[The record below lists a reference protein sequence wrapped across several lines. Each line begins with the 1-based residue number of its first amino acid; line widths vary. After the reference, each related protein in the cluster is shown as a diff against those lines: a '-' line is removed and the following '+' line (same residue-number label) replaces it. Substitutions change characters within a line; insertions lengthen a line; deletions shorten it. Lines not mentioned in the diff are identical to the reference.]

1 MQEYLKLKPSG
12 CKDCYK
18 CIRSCPVKAISF
30 ADNQAQIIEDECIL
44 CGQCYVVCPQNA
56 KQVRNDVK
64 AVREAVRMGKHVIAS
79 VAPSFVAGTGFD
91 TIEDMAEA
99 LKALGF
105 ESVEET
111 AVGAQFV
118 SREYERIIKSTENLN
133 GRVMISSCCPAIN
146 SLIEKYYPDLLDNLA
161 RVMTPMQV
169 HCKAIKER
177 VSDAFT
183 VFIGPCVAKKK
194 EADESNYV
202 DACLTFDE
210 LANWM
215 GSENVHV
222 LNKPRPH
229 EDGKRARFYP
239 TTGGIVRSMD
249 IPEGLNVITLDGTEA
264 CMAALKEIRNGG
276 FSNSFIEM
284 SACTGS
290 CVNGPIVR
298 EHSLRPLYG
307 MVRVE
312 GYAGGADYDA
322 KSPADISARYMPA
335 GLHRVMPGS
344 AAIQEVLVAM
354 GKTSPDKELN
364 CGCCG
369 YPTCRDKAAAV
380 CMGKAEIGMCLPFL
394 REKAESFSDK
404 IISSTPNAI
413 IVMNEDLIVQQ
424 VNIAAQK
431 MFKLRSP
438 DDIVKAPIVRLLDP
452 TDYMMVVQSGHNIVN
467 KCHYIPE
474 YKIYV
479 EETITYD
486 AQYKI
491 LISIMRDVT
500 EREQTREQ
508 EMELKRQTV
517 EVTDKVIDKQMR
529 VVQEIA
535 SLLGETTAETKLA
548 LTKLKDA
555 MQDGK

>member
-56 KQVRNDVK
+56 KQVCNDTQK
-64 AVREAVRMGKHVIAS
+64 VRDALRAGKRVVAS
-79 VAPSFVAGTGFD
+79 VAPSFVTGTSFAD
-91 TIEDMAEA
+91 IEDMTDT
-99 LKALGF
+99 LRQLGF
-105 ESVEET
+105 AEVEET
-111 AVGAQFV
+111 AIGAQFV
-118 SREYERIIKSTENLN
+118 SREYERILSASNSTK

-146 SLIEKYYPDLLDNLA
+146 SLIQKYYPDLLDKLA
-161 RVMTPMQV
+161 HVLSPMQA

-177 VSDAFT
+177 EPDAFT
-183 VFIGPCVAKKK
+183 VFIGPCIAKKK
-194 EADESNYV
+194 EADESSMV

-210 LANWM
+210 LNDWM
-215 GSENVHV
+215 DAQSVRPV
-222 LNKPRPH
+222 SKPRKH
-229 EDGKRARFYP
+229 EDGKRSRFYP
-239 TTGGIVRSMD
+239 TTGGIIKSMD
-249 IPEGLNVITLDGTEA
+249 LSKTFDYIALDGTDS
-264 CMAALKEIRNGG
+264 CMAALDEIRAGSFDNA
-276 FSNSFIEM
+276 FIEM
-284 SACTGS
+284 SACKGS
-290 CVNGPIVR
+290 CISGPILR
-298 EHSLRPLYG
+298 EHAERPLTG
-307 MVRVE
+307 VVKVTS
-312 GYAGGADYDA
+312 YAGPADFDA
-322 KSPADISARYMPA
+322 KAPASMSEQFMPS
-335 GLHRVMPGS
+335 GLRRVMPGS
-344 AAIQEVLVAM
+344 AAIQEVLIAM

-424 VNIAAQK
+424 INAAAQR

-452 TDYMMVVQSGHNIVN
+452 TDYMLVVQTGNSIVN

-474 YKIYV
+474 YKLYV
-479 EETITYD
+479 EETVTYD
-486 AQYKI
+486 KQYKI

-500 EREQTREQ
+500 EREQNREQ
-508 EMELKRQTV
+508 EQELKRQTV

-548 LTKLKDA
+548 LSLS
-555 MQDGK
+555 

>member
-56 KQVRNDVK
+56 KQVRNDTQKVRD
-64 AVREAVRMGKHVIAS
+64 AVRAGKRVVAS
-79 VAPSFVAGTGFD
+79 VAPSFVTGTSFAD
-91 TIEDMAEA
+91 IEDMTDT
-99 LKALGF
+99 LRQLGF
-105 ESVEET
+105 AEVEET
-111 AVGAQFV
+111 AIGAQFV
-118 SREYERIIKSTENLN
+118 SREYERILSASNSTK

-146 SLIEKYYPDLLDNLA
+146 SLIQKYYPDLLDKLA
-161 RVMTPMQV
+161 HVLSPMQA

-177 VSDAFT
+177 EPDAFT
-183 VFIGPCVAKKK
+183 VFIGPCIAKKK
-194 EADESNYV
+194 EADESSMV

-210 LANWM
+210 LNDWM
-215 GSENVHV
+215 DAQSVRPV
-222 LNKPRPH
+222 SKPRKH
-229 EDGKRARFYP
+229 EDGKRSRFYP
-239 TTGGIVRSMD
+239 TTGGIIKSMD
-249 IPEGLNVITLDGTEA
+249 LSKTFDYIALDGTDS
-264 CMAALKEIRNGG
+264 CMAALDEIRAGSFDNA
-276 FSNSFIEM
+276 FIEM
-284 SACTGS
+284 SACKGS
-290 CVNGPIVR
+290 CISGPILR
-298 EHSLRPLYG
+298 EHAERPLTG
-307 MVRVE
+307 VVKVTS
-312 GYAGGADYDA
+312 YAGPADFDA
-322 KSPADISARYMPA
+322 KAPASMSEQFMPS
-335 GLHRVMPGS
+335 GLRRVMPGS
-344 AAIQEVLVAM
+344 AAIQEVLIAM

-424 VNIAAQK
+424 INAAAQR

-452 TDYMMVVQSGHNIVN
+452 TDYMLVVQTGNSIVN

-474 YKIYV
+474 YKLYV
-479 EETITYD
+479 EETVTYD
-486 AQYKI
+486 KQYKI

-500 EREQTREQ
+500 EREQNREQ
-508 EMELKRQTV
+508 EQELKRQTV

>member
-56 KQVRNDVK
+56 KQVRNDTQK
-64 AVREAVRMGKHVIAS
+64 VRDALRAGKRVVAS
-79 VAPSFVAGTGFD
+79 VAPSFVTGTSFAD
-91 TIEDMAEA
+91 IEDMIDT
-99 LKALGF
+99 LRQLGF
-105 ESVEET
+105 AEVEET
-111 AVGAQFV
+111 AIGAQFV
-118 SREYERIIKSTENLN
+118 SREYERILSASNSTK

-146 SLIEKYYPDLLDNLA
+146 SLIQKYYPDLLDKLA
-161 RVMTPMQV
+161 HVLSPMQA

-177 VSDAFT
+177 EPDAFT
-183 VFIGPCVAKKK
+183 VFIGPCIAKKK
-194 EADESNYV
+194 EADESSMV

-210 LANWM
+210 LNDWM
-215 GSENVHV
+215 DAQSVRPV
-222 LNKPRPH
+222 SKPRKH
-229 EDGKRARFYP
+229 EDGKRSRFYP
-239 TTGGIVRSMD
+239 TTGGIIKSMD
-249 IPEGLNVITLDGTEA
+249 LSKTFDYIALDGTDS
-264 CMAALKEIRNGG
+264 CMAALDEIRAGSFDNA
-276 FSNSFIEM
+276 FIEM
-284 SACTGS
+284 SACKGS
-290 CVNGPIVR
+290 CISGPILR
-298 EHSLRPLYG
+298 EHAERPLTG
-307 MVRVE
+307 VVKVTS
-312 GYAGGADYDA
+312 YAGPADFDA
-322 KSPADISARYMPA
+322 KAPASMSEQFMPS
-335 GLHRVMPGS
+335 GLRRVMPGS
-344 AAIQEVLVAM
+344 AAIQEVLIAM

-424 VNIAAQK
+424 INAAAQR

-452 TDYMMVVQSGHNIVN
+452 TDYMLVVQTGNSIVN

-474 YKIYV
+474 YKLYV
-479 EETITYD
+479 EETVTYD
-486 AQYKI
+486 KQYKI

-500 EREQTREQ
+500 EREQNREQ
-508 EMELKRQTV
+508 EQELKRQTV

>member
-1 MQEYLKLKPSG
+1 MCSTS
-12 CKDCYK
+12 
-18 CIRSCPVKAISF
+18 R
-30 ADNQAQIIEDECIL
+30 
-44 CGQCYVVCPQNA
+44 
-56 KQVRNDVK
+56 
-64 AVREAVRMGKHVIAS
+64 
-79 VAPSFVAGTGFD
+79 
-91 TIEDMAEA
+91 A
-99 LKALGF
+99 LTR
-105 ESVEET
+105 T
-111 AVGAQFV
+111 A
-118 SREYERIIKSTENLN
+118 R
-133 GRVMISSCCPAIN
+133 
-146 SLIEKYYPDLLDNLA
+146 
-161 RVMTPMQV
+161 
-169 HCKAIKER
+169 
-177 VSDAFT
+177 
-183 VFIGPCVAKKK
+183 
-194 EADESNYV
+194 
-202 DACLTFDE
+202 
-210 LANWM
+210 
-215 GSENVHV
+215 
-222 LNKPRPH
+222 
-229 EDGKRARFYP
+229 RARFYP

-249 IPEGLNVITLDGTEA
+249 IPKGLNVITLDGTET

-276 FSNSFIEM
+276 FANSFIEM

-322 KSPADISARYMPA
+322 NKPADISARYMPA

-548 LTKLKDA
+548 LTKLKE
-555 MQDGK
+555 MRVQDGK

>member
-56 KQVRNDVK
+56 KQVRNDTQK
-64 AVREAVRMGKHVIAS
+64 VRDALRAGKRVVAS
-79 VAPSFVAGTGFD
+79 VAPSFVTGTSFAD
-91 TIEDMAEA
+91 IEDMTDT
-99 LKALGF
+99 LRQLGF
-105 ESVEET
+105 AEVEET
-111 AVGAQFV
+111 AIGAQFV
-118 SREYERIIKSTENLN
+118 SREYERILSASNSTK

-146 SLIEKYYPDLLDNLA
+146 SLIQKYYPDLLDKLA
-161 RVMTPMQV
+161 HVLSPMQA

-177 VSDAFT
+177 EPDAFT
-183 VFIGPCVAKKK
+183 VFIGPCIAKKK
-194 EADESNYV
+194 EADESSMV

-210 LANWM
+210 LNDWM
-215 GSENVHV
+215 DAQSVRPV
-222 LNKPRPH
+222 SKPRKH
-229 EDGKRARFYP
+229 EDGKRSRFYP
-239 TTGGIVRSMD
+239 TTGGIIKSMD
-249 IPEGLNVITLDGTEA
+249 LSKTFDYIALDGTDS
-264 CMAALKEIRNGG
+264 CMAALDEIRAGSFDNA
-276 FSNSFIEM
+276 FIEM
-284 SACTGS
+284 SACKGS
-290 CVNGPIVR
+290 CISGPILR
-298 EHSLRPLYG
+298 EHAERPLTG
-307 MVRVE
+307 VVKVTS
-312 GYAGGADYDA
+312 YAGPADFDA
-322 KSPADISARYMPA
+322 KAPASMSEQFMPS
-335 GLHRVMPGS
+335 GLRRVMPGS
-344 AAIQEVLVAM
+344 AAIQEVLIAM

-424 VNIAAQK
+424 INAAAQR

-452 TDYMMVVQSGHNIVN
+452 TDYMLVVQTGNSIVN

-474 YKIYV
+474 YKLYV
-479 EETITYD
+479 EETVTYD
-486 AQYKI
+486 KQYKI

-500 EREQTREQ
+500 EREQNREQ
-508 EMELKRQTV
+508 EQELKRQTV

>member
-56 KQVRNDVK
+56 KQVCNDTQK
-64 AVREAVRMGKHVIAS
+64 VRDALRAGKRVVAS
-79 VAPSFVAGTGFD
+79 VAPSFVTGTSFAD
-91 TIEDMAEA
+91 IEDMTDT
-99 LKALGF
+99 LRQLGF
-105 ESVEET
+105 AEVEET
-111 AVGAQFV
+111 AIGAQFV
-118 SREYERIIKSTENLN
+118 SREYERILSASNSTK

-146 SLIEKYYPDLLDNLA
+146 SLIQKYYPDLLDKLA
-161 RVMTPMQV
+161 HVLSPMQA

-177 VSDAFT
+177 EPDAFT
-183 VFIGPCVAKKK
+183 VFIGPCIAKKK
-194 EADESNYV
+194 EADESSMV

-210 LANWM
+210 LNDWM
-215 GSENVHV
+215 DAQSVRPV
-222 LNKPRPH
+222 SKPRKH
-229 EDGKRARFYP
+229 EDGKRSRFYP
-239 TTGGIVRSMD
+239 TTGGIIKSMD
-249 IPEGLNVITLDGTEA
+249 LSKTFDYIALDGTDS
-264 CMAALKEIRNGG
+264 CMAALDEIRAGSFDNA
-276 FSNSFIEM
+276 FIEM
-284 SACTGS
+284 SACKGS
-290 CVNGPIVR
+290 CISGPILR
-298 EHSLRPLYG
+298 EHAERPLTG
-307 MVRVE
+307 VVKVTS
-312 GYAGGADYDA
+312 YAGPADFDA
-322 KSPADISARYMPA
+322 KAPASMSEQFMPS
-335 GLHRVMPGS
+335 GLRRVMPGS
-344 AAIQEVLVAM
+344 AAIQEVLIAM

-424 VNIAAQK
+424 INAAAQR

-452 TDYMMVVQSGHNIVN
+452 TDYMLVVQTGNSIVN

-474 YKIYV
+474 YKLYV
-479 EETITYD
+479 EETVTYD
-486 AQYKI
+486 KQYKI

-500 EREQTREQ
+500 EREQKPRTGAGAQAADR
-508 EMELKRQTV
+508 
-517 EVTDKVIDKQMR
+517 
-529 VVQEIA
+529 
-535 SLLGETTAETKLA
+535 
-548 LTKLKDA
+548 
-555 MQDGK
+555 

>member
-56 KQVRNDVK
+56 KQVRSDV
-64 AVREAVRMGKHVIAS
+64 ARVREAARAGKRIIAS
-79 VAPSFVAGTGFD
+79 VAPSFIAGTGFKS
-91 TIEDMAEA
+91 IEDMADT
-99 LKALGF
+99 LRQLGF
-105 ESVEET
+105 AGAEET
-111 AVGAQFV
+111 AIGAQFV
-118 SREYERIIKSTENLN
+118 SREYERLIQAGDNLK
-133 GRVMISSCCPAIN
+133 GRVMITSCCPAIN
-146 SLIEKYYPDLLDNLA
+146 SLIQKYYPDLLDRLA
-161 RVMTPMQV
+161 RVLTPMQA

-177 VSDAFT
+177 EPDAFT
-183 VFIGPCVAKKK
+183 VFIGPCIAKKK

-210 LANWM
+210 INDWLDAD
-215 GSENVHV
+215 SVHPV
-222 LNKPRPH
+222 SKPR
-229 EDGKRARFYP
+229 EKSEGKLSRFYP
-239 TTGGIVRSMD
+239 TTGGIVRTMNIPAD
-249 IPEGLNVITLDGTEA
+249 IDVVTLDGTES
-264 CMAALKEIRNGG
+264 CMAALEEIRAGS
-276 FSNSFIEM
+276 FEHTFIEM
-284 SACTGS
+284 SACKGS
-290 CVNGPIVR
+290 CVSGPILR
-298 EHSLRPLYG
+298 DHSERPLNG
-307 MVRVE
+307 VVKVTA
-312 GYAGGADYDA
+312 YAGKGDFDA
-322 KSPADISARYMPA
+322 KAPASISTQYAPA
-335 GLHRVMPGS
+335 GLRRVMPGS
-344 AAIQEVLVAM
+344 AAIQEVMLAM

-424 VNIAAQK
+424 VNMAAQK
-431 MFKLRSP
+431 LFKLRSP

-452 TDYMMVVQSGHNIVN
+452 SDYMMVVQSGHSIVN

-486 AQYKI
+486 KQYKI

-508 EMELKRQTV
+508 EQELKRQTV

>member
-56 KQVRNDVK
+56 KQVRNDTQK
-64 AVREAVRMGKHVIAS
+64 VRDALRAGKRVVAS
-79 VAPSFVAGTGFD
+79 VAPSFVTGTSFAD
-91 TIEDMAEA
+91 IEDMTDT
-99 LKALGF
+99 LRQLGF
-105 ESVEET
+105 AEVEET
-111 AVGAQFV
+111 AIGAQFV
-118 SREYERIIKSTENLN
+118 SREYERILSASNSTK

-146 SLIEKYYPDLLDNLA
+146 SLIQKYYPDLLDKLA
-161 RVMTPMQV
+161 HVLSPMQA

-177 VSDAFT
+177 EPDAFT
-183 VFIGPCVAKKK
+183 VFIGPCIAKKK
-194 EADESNYV
+194 EADESSIV

-210 LANWM
+210 LNDWM
-215 GSENVHV
+215 DAQSVRPV
-222 LNKPRPH
+222 SKPRKH
-229 EDGKRARFYP
+229 EDGKRSRFYP
-239 TTGGIVRSMD
+239 TTGGIIKSMD
-249 IPEGLNVITLDGTEA
+249 LSKTFDYIALDGTDS
-264 CMAALKEIRNGG
+264 CMAALDEIRAGSFDNA
-276 FSNSFIEM
+276 FIEM
-284 SACTGS
+284 SACKGS
-290 CVNGPIVR
+290 CISGPILR
-298 EHSLRPLYG
+298 EHAERPLTG
-307 MVRVE
+307 VVKVTS
-312 GYAGGADYDA
+312 YAGPADFDA
-322 KSPADISARYMPA
+322 KAPASMSEQFMPS
-335 GLHRVMPGS
+335 GLRRVMPGS
-344 AAIQEVLVAM
+344 AAIQEVLIAM

-424 VNIAAQK
+424 INAAAQR

-452 TDYMMVVQSGHNIVN
+452 TDYMLVVQTGNSIVN

-474 YKIYV
+474 YKLYV
-479 EETITYD
+479 EETVTYD
-486 AQYKI
+486 KQYKI

-500 EREQTREQ
+500 EREQNREQ
-508 EMELKRQTV
+508 EQELKRQTV

>member
-56 KQVRNDVK
+56 KQVRNDTQKVRD
-64 AVREAVRMGKHVIAS
+64 AVRAGKRVVAS
-79 VAPSFVAGTGFD
+79 VAPSFVTGTSFAD
-91 TIEDMAEA
+91 IEDMTDT
-99 LKALGF
+99 LRQLGF
-105 ESVEET
+105 AEVEET
-111 AVGAQFV
+111 AIGAQFV
-118 SREYERIIKSTENLN
+118 SREYGRILSASNSTK

-146 SLIEKYYPDLLDNLA
+146 SLIQKYYPDLLDKLA
-161 RVMTPMQV
+161 HVLSPMQA

-177 VSDAFT
+177 EPDAFT
-183 VFIGPCVAKKK
+183 VFIGPCIAKKK
-194 EADESNYV
+194 EADESSMV

-210 LANWM
+210 LNDWM
-215 GSENVHV
+215 DAQSVRPV
-222 LNKPRPH
+222 SKPRKH
-229 EDGKRARFYP
+229 EDGKRSRFYP
-239 TTGGIVRSMD
+239 TTGGIIKSMD
-249 IPEGLNVITLDGTEA
+249 LSKTFDYIALDGTDS
-264 CMAALKEIRNGG
+264 CMAALDEIRAGSFDNA
-276 FSNSFIEM
+276 FIEM
-284 SACTGS
+284 SACKGS
-290 CVNGPIVR
+290 CISGPILR
-298 EHSLRPLYG
+298 EHAERPLTG
-307 MVRVE
+307 VVKVTS
-312 GYAGGADYDA
+312 YAGPADFDA
-322 KSPADISARYMPA
+322 KAPASMSEQFMPS
-335 GLHRVMPGS
+335 GLRRVMPGS
-344 AAIQEVLVAM
+344 AAIQEVLIAM

-424 VNIAAQK
+424 INAAAQR

-452 TDYMMVVQSGHNIVN
+452 TDYMLVVQTGNSIVN

-474 YKIYV
+474 YKLYV
-479 EETITYD
+479 EETVTYD
-486 AQYKI
+486 KQYKI

-500 EREQTREQ
+500 EREQNREQ
-508 EMELKRQTV
+508 EQELKRQTV

>member
-56 KQVRNDVK
+56 KQVCNDTQK
-64 AVREAVRMGKHVIAS
+64 VRDALRAGKRVVAS
-79 VAPSFVAGTGFD
+79 VAPSFVTGTSFAD
-91 TIEDMAEA
+91 IEDMTDT
-99 LKALGF
+99 LRQLGF
-105 ESVEET
+105 AEVEET
-111 AVGAQFV
+111 AIGAQFV
-118 SREYERIIKSTENLN
+118 SREYERILSASNSTK

-146 SLIEKYYPDLLDNLA
+146 SLIQKYYPDLLDKLA
-161 RVMTPMQV
+161 HVLSPMQA

-177 VSDAFT
+177 EPDAFT
-183 VFIGPCVAKKK
+183 VFIGPCIAKKK
-194 EADESNYV
+194 EADESSMV

-210 LANWM
+210 LNDWM
-215 GSENVHV
+215 DAQSVRPV
-222 LNKPRPH
+222 SKPRKH
-229 EDGKRARFYP
+229 EDGKRSRFYP
-239 TTGGIVRSMD
+239 TTGGIIKSMD
-249 IPEGLNVITLDGTEA
+249 LSKTFDYIALDGTDS
-264 CMAALKEIRNGG
+264 CMAALDEIRAGSFDNA
-276 FSNSFIEM
+276 FIEM
-284 SACTGS
+284 SACKGS
-290 CVNGPIVR
+290 CISGPILR
-298 EHSLRPLYG
+298 EHAERPLTG
-307 MVRVE
+307 VVKVTS
-312 GYAGGADYDA
+312 YAGPADFDA
-322 KSPADISARYMPA
+322 KAPASMSEQFMPS
-335 GLHRVMPGS
+335 GLRRVMPGS
-344 AAIQEVLVAM
+344 AAIQEVLIAM

-424 VNIAAQK
+424 INAAAQR

-452 TDYMMVVQSGHNIVN
+452 TDYMLVVQTGNSIVN

-474 YKIYV
+474 YKLYV
-479 EETITYD
+479 EETVTYD
-486 AQYKI
+486 KQYKI

-500 EREQTREQ
+500 EREQNREQ
-508 EMELKRQTV
+508 EQELKRQTV

-535 SLLGETTAETKLA
+535 SLRNHRRDQARA
-548 LTKLKDA
+548 H
-555 MQDGK
+555 

>member
-12 CKDCYK
+12 CKDCYR
-18 CIRSCPVKAISF
+18 CIRTCPVKSISF
-30 ADNQAQIIEDECIL
+30 AEGQAQIIEDECIL

-56 KQVRNDVK
+56 KQIRNDVK
-64 AVREAVRMGKHVIAS
+64 MVREAIRNGKRVFAS

-91 TIEDMAEA
+91 TIEDMADV
-99 LKALGF
+99 LRQLGF

-111 AVGAQFV
+111 AIGAQFV
-118 SREYERIIKSTENLN
+118 SREYERIIASSDNLKN
-133 GRVMISSCCPAIN
+133 RVLISSCCPSIN

-161 RVMTPMQV
+161 RVLTPMQV

-194 EADESNYV
+194 EADESKYV
-202 DACLTFDE
+202 DACLTYDE
-210 LANWM
+210 LADWM
-215 GSENVHV
+215 GAENVHV
-222 LNKPRPH
+222 MNKPRAH
-229 EDGKRARFYP
+229 EDGKRSRFYP
-239 TTGGIVRSMD
+239 TEGGIARSMD
-249 IPEGLNVITLDGTEA
+249 LPEDVNVISLGGTSK
-264 CMAALKEIRNGG
+264 CMAALDEIRAGNY
-276 FSNSFIEM
+276 SNVFIEM
-284 SACTGS
+284 SACAGS

-298 EHSLRPLYG
+298 EHRVRPLNG
-307 MVRVE
+307 ILRVNA
-312 GYAGGADYDA
+312 YAGKSDYDEKA
-322 KSPADISARYMPA
+322 PADISTRYMPA
-335 GLHRVMPGS
+335 GLHRVMPGN
-344 AAIQEVLVAM
+344 AAIQEVLLAM

-369 YPTCRDKAAAV
+369 YSTCRERAAAV

-413 IVMNEDLIVQQ
+413 IVRNEDLIVQQ
-424 VNIAAQK
+424 VNTAAQK

-452 TDYMMVVQSGHNIVN
+452 TDYMLVVQSGHNIIN

-474 YKIYV
+474 YKLYV

-508 EMELKRQTV
+508 EMDLRRKTA

>member
-44 CGQCYVVCPQNA
+44 CGECYVVCPQNA
-56 KQVRNDVK
+56 KQVRGDVK
-64 AVREAVRMGKHVIAS
+64 NVRDAVRGGKRVIAS
-79 VAPSFVAGTGFD
+79 VAPSFVAGTGFA
-91 TIEDMAEA
+91 TIEDMADT
-99 LKALGF
+99 LRQMGF

-111 AVGAQFV
+111 AIGAQFV
-118 SREYERIIKSTENLN
+118 SREYERMISAGDNLK
-133 GRVMISSCCPAIN
+133 GRVMITSCCPAIN
-146 SLIEKYYPDLLDNLA
+146 SLIQKYYPDLLDKLA
-161 RVMTPMQV
+161 RVLTPMQA

-177 VSDAFT
+177 DSDAYT
-183 VFIGPCVAKKK
+183 VFIGPCIAKKK

-210 LANWM
+210 LNDWM
-215 GSENVHV
+215 NIEGIHAV
-222 LNKPRPH
+222 NKPRT
-229 EDGKRARFYP
+229 EENGKRSRFYP
-239 TTGGIVRSMD
+239 TTGGIVKSMD
-249 IPEGLNVITLDGTEA
+249 IPEGLDVITLDGTES
-264 CMAALKEIRNGG
+264 CMAALDEIRAGT
-276 FSNSFIEM
+276 FDHAFIEM
-284 SACTGS
+284 SACKGS
-290 CVNGPIVR
+290 CVNGPILR
-298 EHSLRPLYG
+298 EHAERPLAG
-307 MVRVE
+307 VVKVAS
-312 GYAGGADYDA
+312 YAGKADFEA
-322 KSPADISARYMPA
+322 KAPQNISAQYAPA
-335 GLHRVMPGS
+335 GLRRVMPGS
-344 AAIQEVLVAM
+344 AAIQEVLRAM
-354 GKTSPDKELN
+354 GKTTPDKELN

-424 VNIAAQK
+424 VNMAAQK
-431 MFKLRSP
+431 LFKLRSP

-452 TDYMMVVQSGHNIVN
+452 SDYMMVVQTGHSVVN

-486 AQYKI
+486 KQYKI
-491 LISIMRDVT
+491 LISIMRDVS

-508 EMELKRQTV
+508 ELELKRQTV

-555 MQDGK
+555 MQDG

>member
-56 KQVRNDVK
+56 KQVRGDAQK
-64 AVREAVRMGKHVIAS
+64 VRDALRAGKRVIAS
-79 VAPSFVAGTGFD
+79 VAPSFVTGTGFAD
-91 TIEDMAEA
+91 IEDMADT
-99 LKALGF
+99 LRQLGF
-105 ESVEET
+105 AGAEET
-111 AVGAQFV
+111 AIGAQFV
-118 SREYERIIKSTENLN
+118 SREYERMLASAGH
-133 GRVMISSCCPAIN
+133 GRVIITSCCPAIN
-146 SLIEKYYPDLLDNLA
+146 SLIQKYYPDLLDKLA
-161 RVMTPMQV
+161 HVLSPMQA

-177 VSDAFT
+177 EPDAFT
-183 VFIGPCVAKKK
+183 VFIGPCIAKKK
-194 EADESNYV
+194 EADESSMV

-210 LANWM
+210 LSDWLDAQ
-215 GSENVHV
+215 SIRPVS
-222 LNKPRPH
+222 KPREH
-229 EDGKRARFYP
+229 ADGKRSRFYP
-239 TTGGIVRSMD
+239 TTGGILKSMD
-249 IPEGLNVITLDGTEA
+249 LPKGFEYIALDGTDS
-264 CMAALKEIRNGG
+264 CMAALDEMRAGSFDNA
-276 FSNSFIEM
+276 FIEM
-284 SACTGS
+284 SACKGS
-290 CVNGPIVR
+290 CISGPILR
-298 EHSLRPLYG
+298 EHAERPLTG
-307 MVRVE
+307 VLKVAS
-312 GYAGGADYDA
+312 YAGHSDFEA
-322 KSPADISARYMPA
+322 KAPANMAEQFAPS
-335 GLHRVMPGS
+335 GLRRVMPGS
-344 AAIQEVLVAM
+344 AAIQEVMIAM

-424 VNIAAQK
+424 INAAAQR

-452 TDYMMVVQSGHNIVN
+452 TDYMLVVQTGNSIVN

-474 YKIYV
+474 YKLYV
-479 EETITYD
+479 EETVTYD
-486 AQYKI
+486 KQYKI

-508 EMELKRQTV
+508 EQELKRQTV